1 MTPYA
6 GRRLAL
12 ALTMAMSILVGLAG
26 SEAALRLAGFEF
38 HPFPVVQF
46 GWPDPET
53 IESIYQSDPDLLWV
67 TKDYQAKL
75 AAARESPPFVV
86 FMGDSCTEFSRYPRR
101 TLEILAERRGERVRG
116 VSLATGGW
124 TAVQGSWQ
132 LSRDVLPL
140 RPTVVTL
147 YYGWNDHWLA
157 LGPPDA
163 ELPHI
168 RRFGWL
174 ADRLRIV
181 QAYEKARFRLAARDE
196 THVRVSIDQYERT
209 LRAMVGRVHRIG
221 AQAVLVTAPSAHEA
235 GREPV
240 YLLERHLR
248 QLSDL
253 IPLHRAYVQA
263 TRRAAEQSGAILCDA
278 FAAFDHLPG
287 RHRRYFRR
295 DGIHFNAAGD
305 EQMAQLVSGCIER
318 AAPERR

>member
-1 MTPYA
+1 MTPHA
-6 GRRLAL
+6 RRLVAR
-12 ALTMAMSILVGLAG
+12 ALTMAMSVVAALTFE
-26 SEAALRLAGFEF
+26 EATLRLAGFEYR
-38 HPFPVVQF
+38 PYPVVQF

-53 IESIYQSDPDLLWV
+53 IESIYQPDPELLWV

-75 AAARESPPFVV
+75 AEVRESPPFVV

-101 TLEILAERRGERVRG
+101 TLELLNEQRRERVRG

-124 TAVQGSWQ
+124 TVLQGSWQ
-132 LSRDVLPL
+132 LNRDVLPL

-163 ELPHI
+163 ELPHL

-181 QAYEKARFRLAARDE
+181 QVYEKARLTLAARGDAPL
-196 THVRVSIDQYERT
+196 RVSAHEYERT
-209 LRAMVGRVHRIG
+209 LRAMVGKIHRIG
-221 AQAVLVTAPSAHEA
+221 AQAVLITAPSAHEA

-248 QLSDL
+248 RLSDL

-263 TRRAAEQSGAILCDA
+263 TRRAATESGAILCDA
-278 FAAFDHLPG
+278 FAAFGDRPG
-287 RHRRYFRR
+287 RSRRYFRR
-295 DGIHFNAAGD
+295 DGIHLNAAGD
-305 EQMAQLVSGCIER
+305 EQMALLLSACIAR
-318 AAPERR
+318 AATER